1 MAGIEAA
8 VRRGGDRGGGGG
20 SGSDVLGGEVRLC
33 LGLTEAWDFLGR
45 KPQCSLATAAA
56 AVNQEARKRL
66 LSCGRPVGR
75 GALDG
80 AGRWRAGRSGKIPR
94 GGSGAESGVSGVGR
108 PGRKQQVGAAVLT

>member
-94 GGSGAESGVSGVGR
+94 GGSGAESGVSSVGR